1 MLHIHNIRKIQNRK
15 VFGGWVVKDI
25 NNHPTQGKY
34 MFDIQCFSPLGV
46 GSTIDRCTISLNR
59 TPMVLRANPMVL
71 SAKWKPADLVY
82 YFNYNGEGTNVCGS
96 AEWLG
101 DMKNF
106 VGQLEYIIKK
116 YHNKQ

>member
-34 MFDIQCFSPLGV
+34 MFDVHCLGPV
-46 GSTIDRCTISLNR
+46 GTTIDRCTISLERNGKMLK
-59 TPMVLRANPMVL
+59 TMTHPTTH
-71 SAKWKPADLVY
+71 SY
-82 YFNYNGEGTNVCGS
+82 FFNYNGKGTNVCAG

-101 DMKNF
+101 DMNNF
-106 VGQLEYIIKK
+106 IGQLEYIIQT

>member
-46 GSTIDRCTISLNR
+46 GSIMDRCTISLNR
-59 TPMVLRANPMVL
+59 TPMVLQNVG
-71 SAKWKPADLVY
+71 KPAELVY
-82 YFNYNGEGTNVCGS
+82 YFNYNGKGTNVCGGR
-96 AEWLG
+96 EWLSDIG
-101 DMKNF
+101 NF

-116 YHNKQ
+116 YHNEQL